1 MNLLLEAYERAQT
14 DRVTKESAVK
24 LIVFFLDTI
33 KLHDYLIN
41 EIFEFIG
48 LFKSL
53 RENQKSDKQSQE
65 WALQDLKDTIK
76 FAFDN
81 KLTPIKVKN
90 PQDIERAIYSVI
102 KNDSS
107 IFKAKIPQSLKYLVE
122 KFANSL
128 DIENANIDY
137 LLNNAKDLKA
147 TNRFRLNQ
155 NYPIFERYNAA
166 KKKTVLDSANPAV
179 QNLAAIKIQE
189 RFKKFNEKKK
199 GTGEA
204 ELKFAIFN
212 HMGNVSKFFTYVP
225 TAIEVNEIIPLMT
238 HENGK
243 RLLSA
248 NEISKD
254 NQEKINGIGLIRTQK
269 INETKFRQVAPSHM
283 GTSELDL
290 INAIDKQIGS
300 CKELAETLFLILK
313 NDPILIKYKENIELL
328 GFCTGKDYEKDD
340 HLMVGIFDFFGEN
353 ILIVDPWI
361 KHINLKATPGYR
373 NNEVKANERDRGFMG
388 WQDAYLKF
396 INAHEDGK
404 YIRFNNRHRLAI
416 MGASPYLI
424 KEKYNAPIIEK
435 IRTKGLLPPLI

>member
-1 MNLLLEAYERAQT
+1 MS
-14 DRVTKESAVK
+14 K
-24 LIVFFLDTI
+24 
-33 KLHDYLIN
+33 
-41 EIFEFIG
+41 
-48 LFKSL
+48 
-53 RENQKSDKQSQE
+53 
-65 WALQDLKDTIK
+65 KDTIK
-76 FAFDN
+76 YAFDN
-81 KLTPIKVKN
+81 ETSIKGKN

-128 DIENANIDY
+128 DKENANIDY

-147 TNRFRLNQ
+147 TNRIRLNQ
-155 NYPIFERYNAA
+155 NFSIFERYNAA
-166 KKKTVLDSANPAV
+166 KNNTVPDLDKAFPSV
-179 QNLAAIKIQE
+179 NLAAIKIQK

-199 GTGEA
+199 ETGEA
-204 ELKFAIFN
+204 KLKFAIFN
-212 HMGNVSKFFTYVP
+212 HMGNVSRFFTYVP

-238 HENGK
+238 HKNGK

-254 NQEKINGIGLIRTQK
+254 NQEKINGIAFIQAQK
-269 INETKFRQVAPSHM
+269 QNETKFRQVNPSPL
-283 GTSELDL
+283 GTSQLDL

-340 HLMVGIFDFFGEN
+340 HLMVGIDDFFGET
-353 ILIVDPWI
+353 LIVDPWI

-388 WQDAYLKF
+388 SEDAYLKF

-404 YIRFNNRHRLAI
+404 YIRFNNRHRLDRI
-416 MGASPYLI
+416 DPFGYLI
-424 KEKYNAPIIEK
+424 KEKFNAPIIEK